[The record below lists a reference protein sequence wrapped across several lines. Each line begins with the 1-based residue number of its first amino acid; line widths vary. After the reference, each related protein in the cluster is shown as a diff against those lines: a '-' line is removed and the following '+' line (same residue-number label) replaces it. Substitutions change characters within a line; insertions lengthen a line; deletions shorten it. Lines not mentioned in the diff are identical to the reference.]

1 MARRKFEFRP
11 DKTQTSFF
19 SRFFLTKKQRA
30 GLLKWS
36 LYSLLLLAV
45 SLVQDVLLSGMRI
58 LGTTTELVPV
68 VIFLVC
74 LLEGAQTGCLFCLA
88 GGCFYLFSGS
98 APGYYVLPM
107 ITILAL
113 IVTMFRQGYLRRGF
127 GTTLFCLAVGFLAYE
142 MLIFAIEYI
151 SGNLP
156 FDRYI
161 AFWLKGLLSLAVA
174 PVLYPVGVAI
184 EKIGGETW
192 KE

>member
-30 GLLKWS
+30 NLLKWS
-36 LYSLLLLAV
+36 LYSLLLLAA
-45 SLVQDVLLSGMRI
+45 SLVQDVLLSSLRI

-74 LLEGAQTGCLFCLA
+74 LLEGAQSGSLFCLG

-98 APGYYVLPM
+98 APGYYALPV

-113 IVTMFRQGYLRRGF
+113 VVTMFRQGYLRRGF
-127 GTTLFCLAVGFLAYE
+127 GTTFFCLAVGFLVYE
-142 MLIFAIEYI
+142 MLIFAIAYI
-151 SGNLP
+151 SGSVP

-161 AFWLKGLLSLAVA
+161 AFWLKGLLSLAAV
-174 PVLYPVGVAI
+174 PVLYPVAASI
-184 EKIGGETW
+184 EKIGGEIW

>member
-1 MARRKFEFRP
+1 MARRNFEFRP

-19 SRFFLTKKQRA
+19 SRFFLTKKQRSN
-30 GLLKWS
+30 LLKWG
-36 LYSLLLLAV
+36 LYSFLVLAV
-45 SLVQDVLLSGMRI
+45 SLVQDVLLSGVRI

-74 LLEGAQTGCLFCLA
+74 LLEGAQAGCLFCLGA
-88 GGCFYLFSGS
+88 GCFYLLSGS

-107 ITILAL
+107 ITVLAL
-113 IVTMFRQGYLRRGF
+113 VVTMFRQGYLRRGF
-127 GTTLFCLAVGFLAYE
+127 GTTLCCLAVGFLAYE
-142 MLIFAIEYI
+142 MLVFAIEFI
-151 SGNLP
+151 SGNTP

-161 AFWLKGLLSLAVA
+161 ASWLKGLLSLAAA
-174 PVLYPVGVAI
+174 PVLYPVTAAI